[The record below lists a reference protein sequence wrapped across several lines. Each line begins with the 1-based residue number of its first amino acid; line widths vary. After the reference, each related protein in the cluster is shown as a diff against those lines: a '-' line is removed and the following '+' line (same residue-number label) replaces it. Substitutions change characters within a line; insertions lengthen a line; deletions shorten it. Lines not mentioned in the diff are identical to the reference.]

1 MLHQTMTYSKT
12 HQKFSE
18 HLKNPD
24 VLTDPGKY
32 LGPNWEDV
40 LNFWIYIETLSDKE
54 KEAIADRFLNLDDD
68 VRNSAFFV
76 AEDVA
81 TEIVG
86 EEFRY
91 LAWHAAY
98 DVTEWTIFGW
108 ATYELISHHKILE
121 QNKTLTFLP
130 LTIKKPSSLKRSL
143 NFLKNCSSSEF
154 NT

>member
-1 MLHQTMTYSKT
+1 MTYSKT
-12 HQKFSE
+12 HKRFSKRLNKPE
-18 HLKNPD
+18 ALTNPE
-24 VLTDPGKY
+24 KY

-40 LNFWIYIETLSDKE
+40 LNFWIYVDSLSDKE

-68 VRNSAFFV
+68 VRNSAFFA